1 MINLNSALK
10 SRDIT
15 LPTMVHTFKT
25 MFFPVVMS
33 GCESWTIKKA
43 ESQRTDALKW
53 WCWRRLLR
61 VPWTARRSNQSILQ
75 EINPE
80 YSLERLM
87 LKHQYFGHLM
97 WGADSLEKTL
107 MLGKTGQEEKEAI
120 KDELVGWRHW
130 LNGHESEQTQGGS
143 DGQRSLQFVGL
154 PRVGHNLATEQ
165 QQYYLLNHFLLSEQI
180 KKLRGKEA
188 ITG

>member
-1 MINLNSALK
+1 MDIKGGRGEWKEFGNWSWNTYTTVLK
-10 SRDIT
+10 WLST
-15 LPTMVHTFKT
+15 HTCRYK
-25 MFFPVVMS
+25 
-33 GCESWTIKKA
+33 GNQSWIFIG
-43 ESQRTDALKW
+43 RTDAEAQASVL
-53 WCWRRLLR
+53 
-61 VPWTARRSNQSILQ
+61 
-75 EINPE
+75 
-80 YSLERLM
+80 
-87 LKHQYFGHLM
+87 GHLM